1 MLKIKNII
9 GGVFVFVALMPC
21 AAQAAQGDVV
31 GNIYATDIKTYAF
44 GKEIAAYNIGGE
56 TVIPCED
63 LIYFGMEVVWNND
76 TRMLT
81 VNDKRDPYEYREN
94 DVQRELSN
102 DYLLDLGN
110 YHYIYES
117 DIEVVFNDS
126 LIRAYALDGKM
137 GVIAEDLR
145 NYGYDVIWD
154 SDARTLSIEQKGNIS
169 METDLGAI
177 YLLDKMDWYTSKSK
191 IEFRRT
197 YFTKADGT
205 EFILPSLNAFLYTH
219 YDGYE
224 YSISLF
230 PAKELC
236 KELNIDI
243 SIDNGRISFVSTNA
257 DDLAHVRQAESCL
270 PDGTIVTNNAIDME
284 YKDIYY
290 PYFTS
295 IKVNGVNEDLIYSH
309 YYSDTL
315 LHPQGELEETKETM
329 LIFNNVLYVPFD
341 LISVSCLQS
350 DIQVN

>member
-9 GGVFVFVALMPC
+9 GSIFVFGSLLPC
-21 AAQAAQGDVV
+21 AAQAAQGDIV
-31 GNIYATDIKTYAF
+31 GNIYKTDIKTYAF
-44 GKEIAAYNIGGE
+44 GKEIAAYNVGGE

-63 LIYFGMEVVWNND
+63 LVFFGMEVVWNND
-76 TRMLT
+76 TRMLI
-81 VNDKRDPYEYREN
+81 VNDKREPYEYREN

-102 DYLLDLGN
+102 DYLIDLGN
-110 YHYIYES
+110 YQYIYES
-117 DIEVVFNDS
+117 DIEVIFNDS

-137 GVIAEDLR
+137 GVVAEDLR

-154 SDARTLSIEQKGNIS
+154 TEARTLNIEQKGNIPI
-169 METDLGAI
+169 ETDMGAI
-177 YLLDKMDWYTSKSK
+177 YLLDKMDWYTAKNN

-197 YFTKADGT
+197 YFTKTDGT
-205 EFILPSLNAFLYTH
+205 EFFLPSINAFMYTH
-219 YDGYE
+219 DDGYK
-224 YSISLF
+224 YSISFF
-230 PAKELC
+230 PAKDLC
-236 KELNIDI
+236 EALNINI
-243 SIDNGRISFVSTNA
+243 SIDNNEISFDSTDA
-257 DDLAHVRQAESCL
+257 DDLAYVRQAESCL
-270 PDGTIVTNNAIDME
+270 PDGTIVTNNSMDRE

-295 IKVNGVNEDLIYSH
+295 IKVNGVDEDLVYSH

-315 LHPQGELEETKETM
+315 LHPQGESEETNETM